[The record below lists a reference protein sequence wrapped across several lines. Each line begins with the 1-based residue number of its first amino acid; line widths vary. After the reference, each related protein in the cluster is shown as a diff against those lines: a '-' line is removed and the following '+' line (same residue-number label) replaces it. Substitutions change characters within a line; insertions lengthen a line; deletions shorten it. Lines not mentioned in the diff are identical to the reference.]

1 MATAGILTE
10 KERKSAYNPKTPGMF
25 PGDYKVTKLRL
36 ISPTRGADSPID
48 LQKDASAWQEINFY
62 EDLYSPIVSGD
73 ITIQDGVGL
82 IESTP
87 IVGEEILEISMATA
101 GAVPPP
107 IGNPTGSDADVDVAD
122 QPKLIINRFRV
133 YKVDPPVKI
142 NDNFRA
148 VKLYFVSDAQITNM
162 MVKVQKSYPTAELT
176 SYKKPE
182 NPLEDKTYT
191 IADMVRDIFYDA
203 FLGKKKP
210 ANHRPTS
217 KNLLVEPTK
226 GVYSACIPNW
236 SPFKAINFLT
246 TRALSANPTSKGAN
260 FVFYETLKGFRFV
273 SIETLMQGG
282 FRGYTMS
289 TDFPTKFKHYN
300 TYKTESDAGSANTS
314 FIPVYD
320 GGSEPGAEPFTP
332 LIGVAGKKPF
342 VATYVHRPGNL
353 DTVSEIEKRY
363 SVSEFDVVHTFD
375 TVKNLGLG
383 MYANRTITHDLV
395 RMKWTKN
402 DFHYVSPEETV
413 SFIDATTGA
422 ETITENTG
430 TAAEAENTSA
440 DDFFKADP
448 GKVCSNAADMLGK
461 PEAYTSLFPSNKGIY
476 FKFAKGI
483 RSTALVDKNGDLVP
497 GGDFEAQ
504 TVHGGNPSD
513 NPKETEK
520 RVEEWLGQR
529 TSQKRQLETIKLQF
543 SVPGDSARE
552 VGDLIWFQFPSENP
566 EAALAGKP
574 VEPHKY
580 YSGKYLITA
589 LKHKLTGSEYTLR
602 IEAIK
607 DGYRSQ
613 ISPSFG
619 LVNPVIQSSDG
630 TGVVSGN

>member
-1 MATAGILTE
+1 MAGTLTD

-25 PGDYKVTKLRL
+25 PGDYKVTKCRL
-36 ISPTRGADSPID
+36 ISPTRGADNPID

-82 IESTP
+82 IESVP
-87 IVGEEILEISMATA
+87 IVGEEVLEISMATA
-101 GAVPPP
+101 GAVPSP
-107 IGNPTGSDADVDVAD
+107 IGSPAGSEADIDVKD
-122 QPKLIINRFRV
+122 LPNLIINRFRI

-162 MVKVQKSYPTAELT
+162 MVKVQKTYPTAELT

-236 SPFKAINFLT
+236 TPFKAINFLA
-246 TRALSANPTSKGAN
+246 TRALSANPYSKGAN

-273 SIETLMQGG
+273 AIETLMQGG
-282 FRGYTMS
+282 FRGYKMTQ
-289 TDFPTKFKHYN
+289 DFPTKFKHYN
-300 TYKTESDAGSANTS
+300 TYKTESDAGGANTA

-332 LIGVAGKKPF
+332 LIGTAGKKPF
-342 VATYVHRPGNL
+342 VAVYVHRPGNL
-353 DTVSEIEKRY
+353 DTVSEAEKRY
-363 SVSEFDVVHTFD
+363 SVTEFHVVHTFD
-375 TVKNLGLG
+375 TVRNLGLG
-383 MYANRTITHDLV
+383 MYANRVLTHDLV
-395 RMKWTKN
+395 RMKWSKN
-402 DFHYVSPEETV
+402 DFHYVNPEETI
-413 SFIDATTGA
+413 SFVDATTGA
-422 ETITENTG
+422 ETIRPNPDKPAKE
-430 TAAEAENTSA
+430 ENTSE

-461 PEAYTSLFPSNKGIY
+461 PETYTSLYPSNKGIY

-483 RSTALVDKNGDLVP
+483 RSTAFIDKEGDLSP

-504 TVHGGNPSD
+504 TVHGGPPSD

-552 VGDLIWFQFPSENP
+552 VGDLIWFQYPSENP
-566 EAALAGKP
+566 EPMLGNKP

-589 LKHKLTGSEYTLR
+589 LKHKLTGSEYTIH

-613 ISPSFG
+613 ISPNFG
-619 LVNPVIQSSDG
+619 LVNPVIQSPDG
-630 TGVVSGN
+630 VGVASGN

>member
-1 MATAGILTE
+1 MAGTLTD

-25 PGDYKVTKLRL
+25 PGDYKVTKCRL
-36 ISPTRGADSPID
+36 ISPTRGADNPID

-62 EDLYSPIVSGD
+62 EDLYSPIVSGE

-82 IESTP
+82 IESVP
-87 IVGEEILEISMATA
+87 IVGEEVLEISMATA
-101 GAVPPP
+101 GAVPSP
-107 IGNPTGSDADVDVAD
+107 IGSPAGSEADIDVKD
-122 QPKLIINRFRV
+122 LPNLIINRFRI

-142 NDNFRA
+142 NDNFRS

-162 MVKVQKSYPTAELT
+162 MVKVQKTYPTAELT

-236 SPFKAINFLT
+236 TPFKAINFLA
-246 TRALSANPTSKGAN
+246 TRALSANPYSKGAN

-273 SIETLMQGG
+273 AIETLMQGG
-282 FRGYTMS
+282 FRGYKMTQ
-289 TDFPTKFKHYN
+289 DFPTKFKHYN
-300 TYKTESDAGSANTS
+300 TYKTESDAGGANTA

-332 LIGVAGKKPF
+332 LIGTAGKKPF
-342 VATYVHRPGNL
+342 VAVYVHRPGNL
-353 DTVSEIEKRY
+353 DTVNEAEKRY
-363 SVSEFDVVHTFD
+363 SVTEFHVVHTFD
-375 TVKNLGLG
+375 TVRNLGLG
-383 MYANRTITHDLV
+383 MYANRVLTHDLV
-395 RMKWTKN
+395 RMKWSKN
-402 DFHYVSPEETV
+402 DFHYVTPEETI
-413 SFIDATTGA
+413 SFVDATTGA
-422 ETITENTG
+422 ETIRPNPDKPAKE
-430 TAAEAENTSA
+430 ENTSE

-461 PEAYTSLFPSNKGIY
+461 PETYTSLYPSNKGIY

-483 RSTALVDKNGDLVP
+483 RSTAFIDKEGDLSP

-504 TVHGGNPSD
+504 TVHGGPPSD

-552 VGDLIWFQFPSENP
+552 VGDLIWFQYPSENP
-566 EAALAGKP
+566 EPMLGNKP

-589 LKHKLTGSEYTLR
+589 LKHKLTGSEYTIH

-613 ISPSFG
+613 ISPNFG
-619 LVNPVIQSSDG
+619 LVNPVIQSPDG
-630 TGVVSGN
+630 VGVASGN

>member
-1 MATAGILTE
+1 MAGTLTD

-25 PGDYKVTKLRL
+25 PGDYKVTKCRL
-36 ISPTRGADSPID
+36 ISPTRGADNPID

-62 EDLYSPIVSGD
+62 EDLYSPIVSGE

-82 IESTP
+82 IESVP
-87 IVGEEILEISMATA
+87 IVGEEVLEISMATA
-101 GAVPPP
+101 GAVPSP
-107 IGNPTGSDADVDVAD
+107 IGSPAGSEADIDVKD
-122 QPKLIINRFRV
+122 LPNLIINRFRI

-142 NDNFRA
+142 NDNFRS

-162 MVKVQKSYPTAELT
+162 MVKVQKTYPTAELT

-236 SPFKAINFLT
+236 TPFKAINFLA
-246 TRALSANPTSKGAN
+246 TRALSANPYSKGAN

-273 SIETLMQGG
+273 AIETLMQGG
-282 FRGYTMS
+282 FRGYKMTQ
-289 TDFPTKFKHYN
+289 DFPTKFKHYN
-300 TYKTESDAGSANTS
+300 TYKTESDAGGANTA

-332 LIGVAGKKPF
+332 LIGTAGKKPF
-342 VATYVHRPGNL
+342 VAVYVHRPGNL
-353 DTVSEIEKRY
+353 DTVSEAEKRY
-363 SVSEFDVVHTFD
+363 SVTEFHVVHTFD
-375 TVKNLGLG
+375 TVRNPGLG
-383 MYANRTITHDLV
+383 MYANRVLTHDLV
-395 RMKWTKN
+395 RMKWSKN
-402 DFHYVSPEETV
+402 DFHYVTPEETI
-413 SFIDATTGA
+413 SFVDATTGA
-422 ETITENTG
+422 ETIRPNPDKPAKE
-430 TAAEAENTSA
+430 ENTSE

-461 PEAYTSLFPSNKGIY
+461 PETYTSLYPSNKGIY

-483 RSTALVDKNGDLVP
+483 RSTAFIDKEGDLSP

-504 TVHGGNPSD
+504 TVHGGPPSD

-552 VGDLIWFQFPSENP
+552 VGDLIWFQYPSENP
-566 EAALAGKP
+566 EPMLGNKP

-589 LKHKLTGSEYTLR
+589 LKHKLTGSEYTIH

-613 ISPSFG
+613 ISPNFG
-619 LVNPVIQSSDG
+619 LVNPVIQSPDG
-630 TGVVSGN
+630 VGVASGN

>member
-1 MATAGILTE
+1 MAGTLTD

-25 PGDYKVTKLRL
+25 PGDYKVTKCRL
-36 ISPTRGADSPID
+36 ISPTRGADNPID

-82 IESTP
+82 IESVP
-87 IVGEEILEISMATA
+87 IVGEEVLEISMATA
-101 GAVPPP
+101 GAVPSP
-107 IGNPTGSDADVDVAD
+107 IGSPAGSEADIDVKD
-122 QPKLIINRFRV
+122 LPNLIINRFRI

-142 NDNFRA
+142 NDNFRS

-162 MVKVQKSYPTAELT
+162 MVKVQKTYPTAELT

-236 SPFKAINFLT
+236 TPFKAINFLA
-246 TRALSANPTSKGAN
+246 TRALSANPYSKGAN

-273 SIETLMQGG
+273 AIETLMQGG
-282 FRGYTMS
+282 FRGYKMTQ
-289 TDFPTKFKHYN
+289 DFPTKFKHYN
-300 TYKTESDAGSANTS
+300 TYKTESDAGGANTA

-332 LIGVAGKKPF
+332 LIGTAGKKPF
-342 VATYVHRPGNL
+342 VAVYVHRPGNL
-353 DTVSEIEKRY
+353 DTVSEAEKRY
-363 SVSEFDVVHTFD
+363 SVTEFHVVHTFD
-375 TVKNLGLG
+375 TVRNLGLG
-383 MYANRTITHDLV
+383 MYANRVLTHDLV
-395 RMKWTKN
+395 RMKWSKN
-402 DFHYVSPEETV
+402 DFHYVNPEETI
-413 SFIDATTGA
+413 SFVDATTGA
-422 ETITENTG
+422 ETIRPNPDKPAKE
-430 TAAEAENTSA
+430 ENTSE

-461 PEAYTSLFPSNKGIY
+461 PETYTSLYPSNKGIY
-476 FKFAKGI
+476 LKFAKGI
-483 RSTALVDKNGDLVP
+483 RSTAFIDKEGDLSP

-504 TVHGGNPSD
+504 TVHGGPPSD

-552 VGDLIWFQFPSENP
+552 VGDLIWFQYPSENP
-566 EAALAGKP
+566 EPMLGNKP

-589 LKHKLTGSEYTLR
+589 LKHKLTGSEYTIH

-613 ISPSFG
+613 ISPNFG
-619 LVNPVIQSSDG
+619 LVNPVIQSPDG
-630 TGVVSGN
+630 VGVASGN

>member
-1 MATAGILTE
+1 MAGTLTD

-25 PGDYKVTKLRL
+25 PGDYKVTKCRL
-36 ISPTRGADSPID
+36 ISPTRGADNPID

-82 IESTP
+82 IESVP
-87 IVGEEILEISMATA
+87 IVGEEVLEISMATA
-101 GAVPPP
+101 GAVPSP
-107 IGNPTGSDADVDVAD
+107 IGSPAGSEADIDVKD
-122 QPKLIINRFRV
+122 LPNLIINRFRI

-142 NDNFRA
+142 NDNFRS

-162 MVKVQKSYPTAELT
+162 MVKVQKTYPTAELT

-236 SPFKAINFLT
+236 TPFKAINFLA
-246 TRALSANPTSKGAN
+246 TRALSANPYSKGAN

-273 SIETLMQGG
+273 AIETLMQGG
-282 FRGYTMS
+282 FRGYKMTQ
-289 TDFPTKFKHYN
+289 DFPTKFKHYN
-300 TYKTESDAGSANTS
+300 TYKTESDAGGANTA

-332 LIGVAGKKPF
+332 LIGTAGKKPF
-342 VATYVHRPGNL
+342 VAVYVHRPGNL
-353 DTVSEIEKRY
+353 DTVSEAEKRY
-363 SVSEFDVVHTFD
+363 SVTEFHVVHTFD
-375 TVKNLGLG
+375 TVRNLGLG
-383 MYANRTITHDLV
+383 MYANRVLTHDLV
-395 RMKWTKN
+395 RMKWSKN
-402 DFHYVSPEETV
+402 DFHYVTPEETI
-413 SFIDATTGA
+413 SFVDATTGA
-422 ETITENTG
+422 ETIRPNPDKPAKE
-430 TAAEAENTSA
+430 ENTSE

-461 PEAYTSLFPSNKGIY
+461 PETYTSLYPSNKGIY
-476 FKFAKGI
+476 LKFAKGI
-483 RSTALVDKNGDLVP
+483 RSTAFIDKEGDLSP

-504 TVHGGNPSD
+504 TVHGGPPSD

-552 VGDLIWFQFPSENP
+552 VGDLIWFQYPSENP
-566 EAALAGKP
+566 EPMLGNKP

-589 LKHKLTGSEYTLR
+589 LKHKLTGSEYTIH

-613 ISPSFG
+613 ISPNFG
-619 LVNPVIQSSDG
+619 LVNPVIQSPDG
-630 TGVVSGN
+630 VGVASGN

>member
-1 MATAGILTE
+1 MAGTLTD

-25 PGDYKVTKLRL
+25 PGDYKVTKCRL
-36 ISPTRGADSPID
+36 ISPTRGADNPID

-82 IESTP
+82 IESVP
-87 IVGEEILEISMATA
+87 IVGEEVLDISMATA
-101 GAVPPP
+101 GAVPSP
-107 IGNPTGSDADVDVAD
+107 IGSPAGSEADIDVKD
-122 QPKLIINRFRV
+122 LPNLIINRFRI

-142 NDNFRA
+142 NDNFRS

-162 MVKVQKSYPTAELT
+162 MVKVQKTYPTAELT

-236 SPFKAINFLT
+236 TPFKAINFLA
-246 TRALSANPTSKGAN
+246 TRALSANPYSKGAN

-273 SIETLMQGG
+273 AIETLMQGG
-282 FRGYTMS
+282 FRGYKMTQ
-289 TDFPTKFKHYN
+289 DFPTKFKHYN
-300 TYKTESDAGSANTS
+300 TYKTESDAGGANTA

-332 LIGVAGKKPF
+332 LIGTAGKKPF
-342 VATYVHRPGNL
+342 VAVYVHRPGNL
-353 DTVSEIEKRY
+353 DTVSEAEKRY
-363 SVSEFDVVHTFD
+363 SVTEFHVVHTFD
-375 TVKNLGLG
+375 TVRNLGLG
-383 MYANRTITHDLV
+383 MYANRVLTHDLV
-395 RMKWTKN
+395 RMKWSKN
-402 DFHYVSPEETV
+402 DFHYVTPEETI
-413 SFIDATTGA
+413 SFVDATTGA
-422 ETITENTG
+422 ETIRPNPDKPAKE
-430 TAAEAENTSA
+430 ENTSE

-461 PEAYTSLFPSNKGIY
+461 PETYTSLYPSNKGIY

-483 RSTALVDKNGDLVP
+483 RSTAFIDKEGDLSP

-504 TVHGGNPSD
+504 TVHGGPPSD

-552 VGDLIWFQFPSENP
+552 VGDLIWFQYPSENP
-566 EAALAGKP
+566 EPMLGNKP

-589 LKHKLTGSEYTLR
+589 LKHKLTGSEYTIH

-613 ISPSFG
+613 ISPNFG
-619 LVNPVIQSSDG
+619 LVNPVIQSPDG
-630 TGVVSGN
+630 VGVASGN